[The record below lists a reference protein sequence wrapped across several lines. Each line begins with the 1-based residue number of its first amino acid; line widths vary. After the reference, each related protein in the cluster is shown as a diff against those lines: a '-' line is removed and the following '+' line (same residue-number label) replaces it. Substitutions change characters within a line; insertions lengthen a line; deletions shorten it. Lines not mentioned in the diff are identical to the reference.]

1 MRPTFLS
8 DFIVALGFVYKFVNT
23 AHCRQILDRRS
34 LDSTTSS
41 KPNMS
46 LFIYNSSFIG
56 IDGNRYFCLFDDA
69 MISMRFAWNFSH
81 GYGLVWNPG
90 EYIQGYTNLLMVLI
104 MSFVNLVF
112 DDKSTAVLFIQ
123 ILGMAFML
131 SIAYITMKI
140 ADYITKDEKY
150 QNQVLIRV
158 ISLFL
163 TLFYYPL
170 AYWSLM
176 GMETGL
182 LSLLLLL
189 GIFFA
194 FTYIEKRALK
204 SLFFTAVF
212 LGLAFLTRNESIIF
226 AFLIGSYVIG
236 EVFKMRAVLKILW
249 LLLAATGLYII
260 FVIGQLAFQYLYY
273 GELLPNTYTLKLTG
287 MPLFERIKNGVGF
300 VKPYLSVTTFILLL
314 PIIDLVFDF
323 REKKLLLIS
332 IMFSSIGYQ
341 VYVGG
346 DPWNYWRIMAPVMP
360 LIFILFISAINAIV
374 LAISQPFNAYFL
386 RNPIFPRKFTS
397 EALVIMLALIGL
409 LLVNARFL
417 PEALFLIKPYTVES
431 NKINVNTAIA
441 LNELT
446 TSDSSVGV
454 YWAGSIPYFTN
465 RKAIDFLGKSDRYI
479 AKLPP
484 DLSGKISWNG
494 MKSVP
499 GHNKYDLKYSIKD
512 LEPTYVQ
519 GFKWGV
525 QDLSE
530 FAEKRYANIE
540 YAGVSLFL
548 LKESPTVLWNKVI
561 N

>member
-1 MRPTFLS
+1 
-8 DFIVALGFVYKFVNT
+8 
-23 AHCRQILDRRS
+23 
-34 LDSTTSS
+34 
-41 KPNMS
+41 MS

-499 GHNKYDLKYSIKD
+499 GHNKYDLKY
-512 LEPTYVQ
+512 
-519 GFKWGV
+519 
-525 QDLSE
+525 
-530 FAEKRYANIE
+530 
-540 YAGVSLFL
+540 
-548 LKESPTVLWNKVI
+548 
-561 N
+561 

>member
-1 MRPTFLS
+1 
-8 DFIVALGFVYKFVNT
+8 
-23 AHCRQILDRRS
+23 
-34 LDSTTSS
+34 
-41 KPNMS
+41 
-46 LFIYNSSFIG
+46 
-56 IDGNRYFCLFDDA
+56 
-69 MISMRFAWNFSH
+69 
-81 GYGLVWNPG
+81 
-90 EYIQGYTNLLMVLI
+90 
-104 MSFVNLVF
+104 
-112 DDKSTAVLFIQ
+112 
-123 ILGMAFML
+123 
-131 SIAYITMKI
+131 
-140 ADYITKDEKY
+140 
-150 QNQVLIRV
+150 
-158 ISLFL
+158 
-163 TLFYYPL
+163 
-170 AYWSLM
+170 
-176 GMETGL
+176 
-182 LSLLLLL
+182 
-189 GIFFA
+189 
-194 FTYIEKRALK
+194 
-204 SLFFTAVF
+204 
-212 LGLAFLTRNESIIF
+212 
-226 AFLIGSYVIG
+226 
-236 EVFKMRAVLKILW
+236 MRAVLKILW